1 MTKKERIAALEL
13 EVSQLKSQLHMLAM
27 RFDAYLKAVPSGTPQ
42 ALPAPW
48 VQTPFRIGTGIQLR
62 AANNTPH
69 LSWNAT
75 YVPSVFGDAPVQ
87 TLEHTMSMDEVR
99 KLLKLDDPSE
109 GK

>member
-42 ALPAPW
+42 AIPAPFASP
-48 VQTPFRIGTGIQLR
+48 TPFKLGSTLR
-62 AANNTPH
+62 AANNTPQ
-69 LSWNAT
+69 LSWGAT
-75 YVPSVFGDAPVQ
+75 YTP
-87 TLEHTMSMDEVR
+87 TLYNNGEFERVLSKDEVR
-99 KLLKLDDPSE
+99 KLLKLDYLFE